1 MCSLCFTS
9 HPGTGVSLMAARK
22 AGPAGRQAD
31 SAGLYIC
38 SDLDCSLY
46 IRGKKQPSG
55 ADRVEQSL
63 NVGEQV
69 TRMMSNLTGFLR
81 RLDACTAP

>member
-1 MCSLCFTS
+1 
-9 HPGTGVSLMAARK
+9 
-22 AGPAGRQAD
+22 
-31 SAGLYIC
+31 
-38 SDLDCSLY
+38 
-46 IRGKKQPSG
+46 
-55 ADRVEQSL
+55 VEQSL